1 LSSESFQRRLLSYGE
16 EKAKKG
22 RCGKEGVEDLNSVA
36 QTLSEYL
43 HSEQGSAGKIA
54 GEFDRHEHC

>member
-1 LSSESFQRRLLSYGE
+1 LSYGE